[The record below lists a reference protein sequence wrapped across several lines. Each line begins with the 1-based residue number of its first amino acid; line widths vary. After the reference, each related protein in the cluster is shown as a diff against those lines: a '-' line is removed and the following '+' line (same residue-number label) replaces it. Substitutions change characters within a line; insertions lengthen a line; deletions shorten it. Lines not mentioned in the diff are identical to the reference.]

1 MGFEADFPVGAGLG
15 LSPHLFPVTVA
26 RSWADVVK
34 LGAKQAQNK
43 AVKRGLPKQPG
54 RRQRR
59 ANTLKVRVPTWRVLL
74 HQGDVKGGFQALT
87 CCRDPDRFPEAAR
100 PRSQSVQHRPRELS
114 LHHRHRE
121 SSARESDRTG
131 SALQG
136 DKQLLGQQTEGL
148 Q

>member
-1 MGFEADFPVGAGLG
+1 MGFEVDFPVGAGLG
-15 LSPHLFPVTVA
+15 TSPHLFPVTVA

-59 ANTLKVRVPTWRVLL
+59 ANTPKVRVLL

-87 CCRDPDRFPEAAR
+87 CCRSPDRFPEASR

-121 SSARESDRTG
+121 SSARESDRAS